1 MERTK
6 KTATVRA
13 GRGRGRPPPVG
24 AKRCSCD
31 SGIVP
36 GPLPRLRL
44 GLDFIPSSDPEHP
57 GLLIRDPLKF
67 SDAMLLIPPPLVQC
81 LACFDGEQTSLD
93 LRASLVQITG
103 EIQVGELEKHFYD
116 TLSQAGFLEDE
127 TFETQRVARL
137 SEFAAAPKRDA
148 SHAGSAYPDNG
159 EEVRK
164 TISEF
169 MQGALPAGAED
180 SLIGIAAPHVSPFGG
195 WESYR
200 DAYSAMLP
208 SHQDRTFV
216 VLGTSHYGEPDRF
229 GLTRKP
235 FVTPFGETITDSRLV
250 DELAQAAPESIR
262 MEDYCHA
269 IEHSIEF
276 QVLFLQYLYGPNI
289 RILPVLCG
297 SFLRSIHQGGKPEGN
312 ENVQRFFDTLGNIS
326 AREGNKL
333 FWVLGVDMAH
343 MGRRYGDQMIA
354 RADQGEMAAVA
365 ERDKQRIERLRR
377 ADSQGFWDLV
387 RENQDDL
394 KWCGSAP
401 IYTFLRVVPQA
412 RGTLRRYQQWN
423 IDEQSV
429 VSFAAIAF
437 RG

>member
-1 MERTK
+1 MT
-6 KTATVRA
+6 
-13 GRGRGRPPPVG
+13 P
-24 AKRCSCD
+24 CD
-31 SGIVP
+31 IGDVP

-67 SDAMLLIPPPLVQC
+67 SDAMLLIPPQLVEC

-93 LRASLVQITG
+93 LRASLVRITG
-103 EIQVGELEKHFYD
+103 EIQISELEKHLFD

-127 TFETQRVARL
+127 AFEVQRLARVN
-137 SEFAAAPKRDA
+137 EFAAAPKRDA
-148 SHAGSAYPDNG
+148 SHAGSAYPDNA
-159 EEVRK
+159 EEARK
-164 TISEF
+164 SISEF
-169 MQGALPAGAED
+169 MQGAQPPGIED
-180 SLIGIAAPHVSPFGG
+180 SLLGIAAPHVSPFGG

-235 FVTPFGETITDSRLV
+235 FVTPLGEAVTDGRLV
-250 DELAQAAPESIR
+250 DELAGAAPDSIR

-289 RILPVLCG
+289 RILPILCG
-297 SFLRSIHQGGKPEGN
+297 SFLRSIYQGGKPEGN
-312 ENVQRFFDTLGNIS
+312 EQVQRFFDSLGNIS

-354 RADQGEMAAVA
+354 RAEEGEMAAVA
-365 ERDKQRIERLRR
+365 ERDKRRIERLTA
-377 ADSQGFWDLV
+377 ADAPGFWDLIQ
-387 RENQDDL
+387 ENQDDL

-401 IYTFLRVVPQA
+401 LYTFLKAVPQA

-429 VSFAAIAF
+429 VSFAAVAF

>member
-1 MERTK
+1 
-6 KTATVRA
+6 
-13 GRGRGRPPPVG
+13 
-24 AKRCSCD
+24 
-31 SGIVP
+31 
-36 GPLPRLRL
+36 L

-67 SDAMLLIPPPLVQC
+67 SDAMLLIPPQLVEC

-93 LRASLVQITG
+93 LRANLVRITG
-103 EIQVGELEKHFYD
+103 EIQIGELEKHLFD

-127 TFETQRVARL
+127 TFEVQRLARVN
-137 SEFAAAPKRDA
+137 EFIAAPRRDA
-148 SHAGSAYPDNG
+148 SHAGSAYPNDA
-159 EEVRK
+159 EEARK

-169 MQGALPAGAED
+169 MQGALPAGSED

-208 SHQDRTFV
+208 SYQDRTFV
-216 VLGTSHYGEPDRF
+216 VLGTSHYGEPDSF

-235 FVTPFGETITDSRLV
+235 FVTPFGETVTDGRLV
-250 DELAQAAPESIR
+250 DELAQAAPEAIH

-289 RILPVLCG
+289 RILPILCG
-297 SFLRSIHQGGKPEGN
+297 SFLRSIYQGGKPEGN
-312 ENVQRFFDTLGNIS
+312 EHVQRFFDGLGNLS
-326 AREGNKL
+326 AREGSKL

-354 RADQGEMAAVA
+354 RAEEGEMAAVA
-365 ERDKQRIERLRR
+365 ERDKRRIERLTE
-377 ADSQGFWDLV
+377 ADPQGFWELV
-387 RENQDDL
+387 QENHDDL
-394 KWCGSAP
+394 KWCGSSP
-401 IYTFLRVVPQA
+401 MYTLLKAVPQA

-437 RG
+437 RR

>member
-1 MERTK
+1 
-6 KTATVRA
+6 
-13 GRGRGRPPPVG
+13 
-24 AKRCSCD
+24 
-31 SGIVP
+31 
-36 GPLPRLRL
+36 L

-67 SDAMLLIPPPLVQC
+67 SDAMLLIPPQLVEC

-93 LRASLVQITG
+93 LRASLVRITG
-103 EIQVGELEKHFYD
+103 EIQIGELEKHLFD
-116 TLSQAGFLEDE
+116 TLSNAGFLEDE
-127 TFETQRVARL
+127 AFEVQRLARVN
-137 SEFAAAPKRDA
+137 EFAAAPKRDA
-148 SHAGSAYPDNG
+148 SHAGSAYPDDA
-159 EEVRK
+159 EEARK
-164 TISEF
+164 SISEF
-169 MQGALPAGAED
+169 MEGALSPGIED
-180 SLIGIAAPHVSPFGG
+180 SLLGIAAPHVSPFGG

-200 DAYSAMLP
+200 DAYSAMP
-208 SHQDRTFV
+208 SSYQDRTFI

-235 FVTPFGETITDSRLV
+235 FVTPLGEAVTDGRLV
-250 DELAQAAPESIR
+250 DELAGAAPDSIR

-289 RILPVLCG
+289 RILPILCG
-297 SFLRSIHQGGKPEGN
+297 SFLRSIYQGGKPEGN
-312 ENVQRFFDTLGNIS
+312 EQVQRFFDSLGNIS

-333 FWVLGVDMAH
+333 FWVLGVDMAP

-354 RADQGEMAAVA
+354 RAEEGEMAAVA
-365 ERDKQRIERLRR
+365 ERDKRRIERLTS
-377 ADSQGFWDLV
+377 ADAPGFWDLIQ
-387 RENQDDL
+387 ENQDDL

-401 IYTFLRVVPQA
+401 IYTFLKAVPQA

-423 IDEQSV
+423 IDDQSV

>member
-1 MERTK
+1 M
-6 KTATVRA
+6 
-13 GRGRGRPPPVG
+13 
-24 AKRCSCD
+24 
-31 SGIVP
+31 
-36 GPLPRLRL
+36 
-44 GLDFIPSSDPEHP
+44 PSSDPAHP

-67 SDAMLLIPPPLVQC
+67 SDATLLIPPQLVEC

-93 LRASLVQITG
+93 LRANLVRITG
-103 EIQVGELEKHFYD
+103 EIQIGELEKHLYD
-116 TLSQAGFLEDE
+116 TLSQSGFLEDE
-127 TFETQRVARL
+127 NFEVTRLARVN
-137 SEFAAAPKRDA
+137 EFAAAPTREA
-148 SHAGSAYPDNG
+148 AHAGSAYPDNAD
-159 EEVRK
+159 EARQA
-164 TISEF
+164 IAEF
-169 MQGALPAGAED
+169 MQAAPPRDAED

-200 DAYSAMLP
+200 DAYSAMP
-208 SHQDRTFV
+208 ASHQDRTFV

-235 FVTPFGETITDSRLV
+235 FLTPFGESATDTKLV
-250 DELAQAAPESIR
+250 DELAQGAPDSIR

-289 RILPVLCG
+289 RILPILCG
-297 SFLRSIHQGGKPEGN
+297 SFLRSIYQGGKPEGN
-312 ENVQRFFDTLGNIS
+312 EQVQRFFDALGNLS

-343 MGRRYGDQMIA
+343 MGQRYGDQIIA
-354 RADQGEMAAVA
+354 RADEGEMAAVA
-365 ERDKQRIERLRR
+365 ERDKLRIERLTQSD
-377 ADSQGFWDLV
+377 AAGFWDLV
-387 RENQDDL
+387 QEKQDDL

-401 IYTFLRVVPQA
+401 FYTFLKAVPNA

-429 VSFAAIAF
+429 VSFAAIGF
-437 RG
+437 RE

>member
-1 MERTK
+1 
-6 KTATVRA
+6 
-13 GRGRGRPPPVG
+13 
-24 AKRCSCD
+24 
-31 SGIVP
+31 VP

-67 SDAMLLIPPPLVQC
+67 SDAMLLIPPQLVEC
-81 LACFDGEQTSLD
+81 LTCFDGEQTSLD
-93 LRASLVQITG
+93 LRANLVRITG
-103 EIQVGELEKHFYD
+103 EIQIGELEKHFVD

-127 TFETQRVARL
+127 AFEVQRLARVN
-137 SEFAAAPKRDA
+137 EFIAAPKREA
-148 SHAGSAYPDNG
+148 AHAGSAYPDNAD
-159 EEVRK
+159 EARK

-169 MQGALPAGAED
+169 MQGAPPPGSED

-200 DAYSAMLP
+200 DAYSELP
-208 SHQDRTFV
+208 DSYRDRTFV

-235 FVTPFGETITDSRLV
+235 FATPFGETITEGRLV

-289 RILPVLCG
+289 RILPILCG
-297 SFLRSIHQGGKPEGN
+297 SFLRSIYQGGKPEGN
-312 ENVQRFFDTLGNIS
+312 EQVQRFFDSLGNIS

-354 RADQGEMAAVA
+354 RAEEGEMAAVA
-365 ERDKQRIERLRR
+365 ERDKLRIERLTQSD
-377 ADSQGFWDLV
+377 APGFWNLIQ
-387 RENQDDL
+387 ENQDDL

-401 IYTFLRVVPQA
+401 MYTFLKAVPQA

-429 VSFAAIAF
+429 VSFAAIGF

>member
-1 MERTK
+1 MADLGDFAEIWAAVSIIPMR
-6 KTATVRA
+6 
-13 GRGRGRPPPVG
+13 
-24 AKRCSCD
+24 SCD
-31 SGIVP
+31 SGDVP

-44 GLDFIPSSDPEHP
+44 GLDFIPSSDPQHP

-67 SDAMLLIPPPLVQC
+67 SDAMLLIPPPLVEC
-81 LACFDGEQTSLD
+81 LACFDGEQTSLE
-93 LRASLVQITG
+93 LRAALVRITG
-103 EIQVGELEKHFYD
+103 QVQVGDIEKHLFD

-127 TFETQRVARL
+127 VFAAQRLERL
-137 SEFAAAPKRDA
+137 KEFAEAPKREP
-148 SHAGSAYPDNG
+148 SHAGSAYPDNADDA
-159 EEVRK
+159 RK
-164 TISEF
+164 QISEF
-169 MQGALPAGAED
+169 MQGAPPASSED

-200 DAYSAMLP
+200 DAYSALLP
-208 SHQDRTFV
+208 SYQDRTFV

-235 FVTPFGETITDSRLV
+235 FVTPFGETITDVNLV
-250 DELAQAAPESIR
+250 NELERGAPDAVR

-289 RILPVLCG
+289 RILPILCG
-297 SFLRSIHQGGKPEGN
+297 SFARSIYQGGRPEAN
-312 ENVQRFFDTLGNIS
+312 EHVQRFFDTLGNIS
-326 AREGNKL
+326 GREGNKL
-333 FWVLGVDMAH
+333 LWVLGVDMAH
-343 MGRRYGDQMIA
+343 MGRRYGDELVA

-365 ERDKQRIERLRR
+365 ERDRQRIDRLTQSD
-377 ADSQGFWDLV
+377 APGFWDLV
-387 RENQDDL
+387 QQNQDDL

-401 IYTFLRVVPQA
+401 IYTFLKVVPQA

-429 VSFAAIAF
+429 VSFAAMAF

>member
-1 MERTK
+1 
-6 KTATVRA
+6 
-13 GRGRGRPPPVG
+13 
-24 AKRCSCD
+24 
-31 SGIVP
+31 VP
-36 GPLPRLRL
+36 ALPRLRL
-44 GLDFIPSSDPEHP
+44 GLDFIPSSDPQHP

-67 SDAMLLIPPPLVQC
+67 SDAMLLIPPQLVEC

-93 LRASLVQITG
+93 LRANLVRITG
-103 EIQVGELEKHFYD
+103 EIQIGELEKHLFD

-127 TFETQRVARL
+127 AFEVQRLGRVN
-137 SEFAAAPKRDA
+137 EFIAAPKREA
-148 SHAGSAYPDNG
+148 SHAGSAYPDNAD
-159 EEVRK
+159 EARQ

-169 MQGALPAGAED
+169 MQGAASSGTGAGPED

-200 DAYSAMLP
+200 DAYSALLP
-208 SHQDRTFV
+208 SYQDRTFV

-235 FVTPFGETITDSRLV
+235 FVTPFGETTTDGRLV

-269 IEHSIEF
+269 VEHSIEF

-289 RILPVLCG
+289 RILPILCG
-297 SFLRSIHQGGKPEGN
+297 SFIRSIYQGGKPEAN
-312 ENVQRFFDTLGNIS
+312 ENVERFFASLGNIS
-326 AREGNKL
+326 AREGCKL

-343 MGRRYGDQMIA
+343 MGQRYGDRMLA
-354 RADQGEMAAVA
+354 RAGEGEMAAVA
-365 ERDKQRIERLRR
+365 ERDKLRIERLSHS
-377 ADSQGFWDLV
+377 DSDGFWDLV
-387 RENQDDL
+387 QENKDDL

-401 IYTFLRVVPQA
+401 IYTFLKVVPHA

-429 VSFAAIAF
+429 VSFAAIGF
-437 RG
+437 HGPYEGG

>member
-1 MERTK
+1 
-6 KTATVRA
+6 
-13 GRGRGRPPPVG
+13 
-24 AKRCSCD
+24 
-31 SGIVP
+31 
-36 GPLPRLRL
+36 L

-67 SDAMLLIPPPLVQC
+67 SDAMLLIPPQLVEC

-93 LRASLVQITG
+93 LRGNLVRITG
-103 EIQVGELEKHFYD
+103 EIQIGELEKHLCD

-127 TFETQRVARL
+127 AFEAQRIARL
-137 SEFAAAPKRDA
+137 NEFVAAPRREA
-148 SHAGSAYPDNG
+148 SHAGSAYPDSA
-159 EEVRK
+159 EEARK
-164 TISEF
+164 SLSEF
-169 MQGALPAGAED
+169 MQGALPSNLDGSPED
-180 SLIGIAAPHVSPFGG
+180 SLLGIAAPHVSPFGG

-200 DAYSAMLP
+200 DAYSALLTSHHP
-208 SHQDRTFV
+208 SSPSDRTFV

-235 FVTPFGETITDSRLV
+235 FVTPFGETITDGRLV

-289 RILPVLCG
+289 RILPILCG
-297 SFLRSIHQGGKPEGN
+297 SFLRSIYQGGQPEGN
-312 ENVQRFFDTLGNIS
+312 EQVRRFFDGLGNLA
-326 AREGNKL
+326 AREGNNL

-365 ERDKQRIERLRR
+365 ERDKRRIERLNQ
-377 ADSQGFWDLV
+377 ADAPGFWDLV

-401 IYTFLRVVPQA
+401 IYTFLKVVPHA

-429 VSFAAIAF
+429 VSFAAIGF

>member
-1 MERTK
+1 
-6 KTATVRA
+6 
-13 GRGRGRPPPVG
+13 
-24 AKRCSCD
+24 
-31 SGIVP
+31 
-36 GPLPRLRL
+36 L

-67 SDAMLLIPPPLVQC
+67 SDAMLLIPPQLVEC

-93 LRASLVQITG
+93 LRAALVRITG
-103 EIQVGELEKHFYD
+103 EIQIGELEKHLFD

-127 TFETQRVARL
+127 AFEVQRLARVN
-137 SEFAAAPKRDA
+137 EFIAAPKRDA
-148 SHAGSAYPDNG
+148 SHAGSAYPDNAD
-159 EEVRK
+159 EARQ
-164 TISEF
+164 TLSEF
-169 MQGALPAGAED
+169 MQGALPPGAED
-180 SLIGIAAPHVSPFGG
+180 SLLGIAAPHVSPFGG

-208 SHQDRTFV
+208 ADHPSSPRDRTFV

-235 FVTPFGETITDSRLV
+235 FVTPFGEAITDRHLV

-276 QVLFLQYLYGPNI
+276 QVLYLQYLYGANI
-289 RILPVLCG
+289 RILPILCG
-297 SFLRSIHQGGKPEGN
+297 SFLRSIYRGGKPEGN
-312 ENVQRFFDTLGNIS
+312 EHVERFFDALGNLS

-343 MGRRYGDQMIA
+343 MGRRYGDQMVA
-354 RADQGEMAAVA
+354 RAEEGEMAAVA
-365 ERDKQRIERLRR
+365 ERDKRRIERLI
-377 ADSQGFWDLV
+377 ASDPQGFWDLIQ
-387 RENQDDL
+387 ENQDDL
-394 KWCGSAP
+394 KWCGSSP
-401 IYTFLRVVPQA
+401 MYTFLKAVPQA
-412 RGTLRRYQQWN
+412 KGTLRRYQQWN

-429 VSFAAIAF
+429 VSFAAIGF

>member
-1 MERTK
+1 
-6 KTATVRA
+6 
-13 GRGRGRPPPVG
+13 
-24 AKRCSCD
+24 
-31 SGIVP
+31 
-36 GPLPRLRL
+36 
-44 GLDFIPSSDPEHP
+44 
-57 GLLIRDPLKF
+57 
-67 SDAMLLIPPPLVQC
+67 MLLIPPQLVEC
-81 LACFDGEQTSLD
+81 LASFDGEQTSLD
-93 LRASLVQITG
+93 LRAALVRITG
-103 EIQVGELEKHFYD
+103 EIQVGELEKHLFD
-116 TLSQAGFLEDE
+116 TLSEAGFLENE
-127 TFETQRVARL
+127 TFEAQRQARIN
-137 SEFAAAPKRDA
+137 EFAAAPKREA
-148 SHAGSAYPDNG
+148 SHAGSAYPDDA
-159 EEVRK
+159 EEARQK
-164 TISEF
+164 LAEF
-169 MQGALPAGAED
+169 MQGAPPNLNGDSAG
-180 SLIGIAAPHVSPFGG
+180 SLVGIAAPHVSPFGG

-200 DAYSAMLP
+200 DAYSAIQP
-208 SHQDRTFV
+208 SNGASMRERTFV

-235 FVTPFGETITDSRLV
+235 FVTPFGEAMTDGRLV
-250 DELAQAAPESIR
+250 DELASAAPESIR

-289 RILPVLCG
+289 RILPILCG
-297 SFLRSIHQGGKPEGN
+297 SFVRSIYQGGSPESNPG
-312 ENVQRFFDTLGNIS
+312 VARFFDALGNLA
-326 AREGNKL
+326 AREGNNL

-343 MGRRYGDQMIA
+343 MGRRYGDPLIA

-365 ERDKQRIERLRR
+365 ERDKSRIGRVIE

-401 IYTFLRVVPQA
+401 IYTFLKAQPQA

>member
-1 MERTK
+1 
-6 KTATVRA
+6 
-13 GRGRGRPPPVG
+13 
-24 AKRCSCD
+24 
-31 SGIVP
+31 VP

-44 GLDFIPSSDPEHP
+44 GLDFIPSSDPQHP

-67 SDAMLLIPPPLVQC
+67 SDAMLLIPPQLVEC

-93 LRASLVQITG
+93 LRAALVRITG
-103 EIQVGELEKHFYD
+103 EIQIGELEKHLFD

-127 TFETQRVARL
+127 QFEMQRLARVN
-137 SEFAAAPKRDA
+137 EFIAAPKRDA
-148 SHAGSAYPDNG
+148 SHAGSAYPDDAD
-159 EEVRK
+159 EARK
-164 TISEF
+164 TVSEF
-169 MQGALPAGAED
+169 MQGALPAGSED

-200 DAYSAMLP
+200 DAYSALLP
-208 SHQDRTFV
+208 SYRDRTFV

-235 FVTPFGETITDSRLV
+235 FVTPFGETITDGRLV
-250 DELAQAAPESIR
+250 DELAQAAPESIG

-289 RILPVLCG
+289 RILPILCG
-297 SFLRSIHQGGKPEGN
+297 SFLRSIYQGAKPEGN
-312 ENVQRFFDTLGNIS
+312 EQVQRFFDSLGNLS

-333 FWVLGVDMAH
+333 CWVLGVDMAH
-343 MGRRYGDQMIA
+343 MGRRYGDQMVA
-354 RADQGEMAAVA
+354 RADEGEMAGVA
-365 ERDKQRIERLRR
+365 ERDQRRIERLTQ
-377 ADSQGFWDLV
+377 ADAEGFWDLV

-401 IYTFLRVVPQA
+401 IYTFLKVVPQA

-429 VSFAAIAF
+429 VSFAAIGF

>member
-1 MERTK
+1 M
-6 KTATVRA
+6 
-13 GRGRGRPPPVG
+13 
-24 AKRCSCD
+24 
-31 SGIVP
+31 P

-67 SDAMLLIPPPLVQC
+67 SDAMLLIPPPLVEC

-93 LRASLVQITG
+93 LRASLVRITG
-103 EIQVGELEKHFYD
+103 EIDTSELEKHLVE

-127 TFETQRVARL
+127 TFEAQRQARVN
-137 SEFAAAPKRDA
+137 EFVAAPTRDA
-148 SHAGSAYPDNG
+148 AHAGSAYPDNTD
-159 EEVRK
+159 EARK
-164 TISEF
+164 SIGEF
-169 MQGALPAGAED
+169 MQGAMGPDGQD
-180 SLIGIAAPHVSPFGG
+180 SLVGIAAPHVSPFGG

-208 SHQDRTFV
+208 SHADRTFV

-229 GLTRKP
+229 GLTGKP
-235 FVTPFGETITDSRLV
+235 FVTPLGEAVTDTKLV
-250 DELAQAAPESIR
+250 EELAAAAPDSIR

-276 QVLFLQYLYGPNI
+276 QVLFLQYLYGPKI
-289 RILPVLCG
+289 KILPILCG
-297 SFLRSIHQGGKPEGN
+297 SFLRSIYQGGKPEAN
-312 ENVQRFFDTLGNIS
+312 EDVARFFDALGNAS
-326 AREGNKL
+326 AREANKL

-343 MGRRYGDQMIA
+343 MGRRYGDQMVA
-354 RADQGEMAAVA
+354 RAEQGEMAAVA
-365 ERDKQRIERLRR
+365 ERDKLRIERVAE
-377 ADSQGFWDLV
+377 ADSQGFWELV
-387 RENQDDL
+387 KENQDDL

-401 IYTFLRVVPQA
+401 IYTFLKAVPQA
-412 RGTLRRYQQWN
+412 RGNLRRYQQWN

-429 VSFAAIAF
+429 VSFAAMAF